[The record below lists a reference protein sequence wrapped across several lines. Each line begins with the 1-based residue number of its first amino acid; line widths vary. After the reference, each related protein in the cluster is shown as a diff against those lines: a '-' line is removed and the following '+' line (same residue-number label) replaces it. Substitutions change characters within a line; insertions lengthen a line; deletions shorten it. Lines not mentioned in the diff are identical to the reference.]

1 MKRILILTIIL
12 SNIGFSQD
20 CENSILD
27 EAIQNESVNQY
38 FQLALSLNIA
48 DLSLLNDCDSDVT
61 YTMFIPGNSVPTSS
75 VATLLSL
82 EGELINYILYYITAE
97 TATNT
102 NLDINTLCA
111 DVISSGETGL
121 CEPYTMLMLD
131 GNSSILSVEA
141 NPENM
146 EFPVQSVNINNTN
159 INLENLDNPICAC
172 NGEIVIIDDL
182 IWAPGVV
189 SLEEKDDILELYP
202 NPAKSVLNVPK
213 ITDKGILTVFNTY
226 GQIVF
231 LEEVKNSVQINT
243 SAYQSGMYIVNFKSE
258 NKNLTESVLIN

>member
-27 EAIQNESVNQY
+27 EAVQNESVNQY

-48 DLSLLNDCDSDVT
+48 DLSFLNDCESDAT

-75 VATLLSL
+75 AATLLSL
-82 EGELINYILYYITAE
+82 DGELIEYIYYYIHPGEITLGSVYNNLPMMDNNN
-97 TATNT
+97 TTLNVSGGINGFDGVDIMATEASVDAGWATYVGEVINNWT
-102 NLDINTLCA
+102 N
-111 DVISSGETGL
+111 
-121 CEPYTMLMLD
+121 Y
-131 GNSSILSVEA
+131 
-141 NPENM
+141 
-146 EFPVQSVNINNTN
+146 NINNVS
-159 INLENLDNPICAC
+159 LSSVICAC
-172 NGEIVIIDDL
+172 NGTIYIIDDL

-189 SLEEKDDILELYP
+189 SLEEEDDVLELYP
-202 NPAKSVLNVPK
+202 NPAKSVLNVSK
-213 ITDKGILTVFNTY
+213 IAKKGDLTILNTY

-231 LEEVKNSVQINT
+231 SQEVKNSVQINT